1 MSATPDPRGL
11 LAWED
16 TAENVQFGTVEAD
29 EEAFLVWEFVAGRR
43 ETVDINQVLGKEEL
57 EFTF

>member
-1 MSATPDPRGL
+1 M
-11 LAWED
+11 AWED

-43 ETVDINQVLGKEEL
+43 ETVDINQVLSKEEL
-57 EFTF
+57 EFAF